1 MRSAWKLGTKLE
13 KQHGNHGAMFSS
25 LGEYIQAKEYYE
37 KALCMQME
45 IGDRAGE
52 GRTYLNLA
60 HVFGVLKKYGKNK
73 LYCDNAL
80 AISRK
85 SDDKEA
91 EANCYKTEGE
101 FHQSL
106 GDKDRAEAC
115 FDKALAIVIEI
126 GDRELEATNY
136 LRFGKV
142 FQSRGDHDVAEEYLE
157 KALSTSKDIG
167 NAEVEFSC
175 TCSLALTRLS
185 QKNFEGA
192 ISLLYRSIEKSETM
206 RGFLQGSHQMKIS
219 FVDKHVFPYEKLS
232 GLFCDTGNP
241 KDALTVA
248 DLGQAR
254 ALADLMDTLY
264 SSEKH
269 IS

>member
-1 MRSAWKLGTKLE
+1 M
-13 KQHGNHGAMFSS
+13 
-25 LGEYIQAKEYYE
+25 
-37 KALCMQME
+37 
-45 IGDRAGE
+45 
-52 GRTYLNLA
+52 
-60 HVFGVLKKYGKNK
+60 FGVLKKYGKNK

-80 AISRK
+80 AISKK
-85 SDDKEA
+85 SGDKEA

-115 FDKALAIVIEI
+115 FDKALAIAVEI
-126 GDRELEATNY
+126 SDRELEATNY

-142 FQSRGDHDVAEEYLE
+142 IQSRGDHDVAEEYLE

-206 RGFLQGSHQMKIS
+206 RGFLQGSDQMKIS

-241 KDALTVA
+241 KDALLVA
-248 DLGQAR
+248 DLGRAR
-254 ALADLMDTLY
+254 ALADLMDTVLF
-264 SSEKH
+264 
-269 IS
+269 